1 MKFDGYGKG
10 VTITPPRRDRRGVR
24 NVTPS
29 DPPARR
35 SARLLL
41 GLAAV
46 AVMFAAADT
55 YVVVLSLPDMM
66 GSVGLSV
73 DQLQRAAP
81 IVSGFLLG
89 YVAMLPLIGRI
100 ADLRGRSSVLVA
112 ALVVFA
118 FGSLVTAAAYD
129 LGSLVAG
136 RFLQGVGGGGLVP
149 VTLALVADLYPAD
162 RRGVPLGVVGAVQE
176 LGSVLGP
183 LYGAVVLA
191 FGTWRDIFWI
201 NLAVGLLLAA
211 AIASIRR
218 PTPDSPRRSGTS
230 GRRVEDPN
238 VSDYPVW
245 RRIDWIGL
253 LLLTLTLTGMVL
265 VMRQPDKLV
274 TSVSARR
281 SVRAVLAG
289 RLRVGVPLGVATAA
303 ARGACCWCGCSLARR
318 PLVDLRDW
326 WASVRAAD
334 LLGAGLLSVTLAGII
349 LAFAT
354 ADPAVQVFSPAGPW
368 YLGIAAVAAVLFVR
382 RNRRSSA
389 PLVPHGAF
397 ARRPAWGAIAGE
409 LLRGGCPDRGP
420 RGHPDL
426 RADHRR
432 RRLADQGGPGAGGV
446 PRRPPGRC
454 TRGRRTHPTTAGRGR
469 RRRRDG
475 AGHRSASWSWP
486 GGDFDSLHHVTS
498 SVVLAMTGFGFGLAL
513 APVNAALLASTA
525 DSVHGVT
532 SALLVVARMVG
543 MLVGISALT
552 TIGLRRYYVVQAG
565 IPSPNSV
572 CGGNTTRCAAYTRL
586 VEQAGIEQLQAI
598 FLGAAICAVLAGA
611 AAVVLFRGARTR
623 GITTRG

>member
-1 MKFDGYGKG
+1 M
-10 VTITPPRRDRRGVR
+10 T
-24 NVTPS
+24 
-29 DPPARR
+29 ARPGR

-100 ADLRGRSSVLVA
+100 ADLRGRTPVLVA

-129 LGSLVAG
+129 LGSLVTG

-149 VTLALVADLYPAD
+149 VTLALVADLYPAE

-211 AIASIRR
+211 AILTLGGSAK
-218 PTPDSPRRSGTS
+218 PDSPERLAPSD
-230 GRRVEDPN
+230 RRVEGPN
-238 VSDYPVW
+238 ARDYPL
-245 RRIDWIGL
+245 RRFDWIGL
-253 LLLTLTLTGMVL
+253 VLLALTLVSLLL
-265 VMRQPDKLV
+265 VMRQPRSLV
-274 TSVSARR
+274 TSVDLGGPFVPFSPGGSIWASRIG
-281 SVRAVLAG
+281 VTTAVLG
-289 RLRVGVPLGVATAA
+289 VLLLVRLLT
-303 ARGACCWCGCSLARR
+303 ARR

-326 WASVRAAD
+326 WGSVREAD
-334 LLGAGLLSVTLAGII
+334 LLGAALLSVALGGII

-354 ADPAVQVFSPAGPW
+354 ADPEVHVFSPAGPW
-368 YLGIAAVAAVLFVR
+368 YLAIAAVAAVLFILH
-382 RNRRSSA
+382 NRRSRA

-397 ARRPAWGAIAGE
+397 ATRAAWGSIVVSFFVGAALIAALVDIPIFARITVADGSQIKAALVLVE
-409 LLRGGCPDRGP
+409 FLVALPVGALL
-420 RGHPDL
+420 
-426 RADHRR
+426 
-432 RRLADQGGPGAGGV
+432 GGV
-446 PRRPPGRC
+446 LTRRQP
-454 TRGRRTHPTTAGRGR
+454 AGVVAAVGMVLATV
-469 RRRRDG
+469 G
-475 AGHRSASWSWP
+475 FWLMSGWGH
-486 GGDFDSLHHVTS
+486 DSLHHLSS
-498 SVVLAMTGFGFGLAL
+498 SVVLAMAGLGFGLAL

-525 DSVHGVT
+525 DKVHGVT

-552 TIGLRRYYVVQAG
+552 TIGLRRYYAVESG

-572 CGGNTTRCAAYTRL
+572 CGGDKTRCAAYTRL

-598 FLGAAICAVLAGA
+598 FLGAALCAALAGIA
-611 AAVVLFRGARTR
+611 AIFLFHGARTR
-623 GITTRG
+623 GIPADRAVLGTG

>member
-1 MKFDGYGKG
+1 M
-10 VTITPPRRDRRGVR
+10 PRPG
-24 NVTPS
+24 
-29 DPPARR
+29 PAVPRPEPA
-35 SARLLL
+35 ARLLL
-41 GLAAV
+41 ALAAV

-66 GSVGLSV
+66 GSVGLGV

-100 ADLRGRSSVLVA
+100 ADLRGRTPVLVA

-149 VTLALVADLYPAD
+149 VTLALVADLYPAE

-201 NLAVGLLLAA
+201 NLAVGLVLAA
-211 AIASIRR
+211 AIVTLASRSSAGERAASR
-218 PTPDSPRRSGTS
+218 PSVVEERAQRASRNHSFRSF
-230 GRRVEDPN
+230 
-238 VSDYPVW
+238 
-245 RRIDWIGL
+245 DWIGL
-253 LLLTLTLTGMVL
+253 LLLALTLGGLLL
-265 VMRQPDKLV
+265 VMRQPRSLV
-274 TSVSARR
+274 TSVSWGGPFVPFNEGG
-281 SVRAVLAG
+281 SVWFSQV
-289 RLRVGVPLGVATAA
+289 GVATVV
-303 ARGACCWCGCSLARR
+303 LAVLLVVRLLTAGR

-326 WASVRAAD
+326 WRSVREAD
-334 LLGAGLLSVTLAGII
+334 LVGALLLSIALGGII

-354 ADPAVQVFSPAGPW
+354 ADPAVQVLSPAGPW
-368 YLGIAAVAAVLFVR
+368 YLAAAAVAAVLFVLH
-382 RNRRSSA
+382 NRRSRS

-397 ARRPAWGAIAGE
+397 TERPAWGSVVVSFFVGAALIAA
-409 LLRGGCPDRGP
+409 LVDIPIFARITV
-420 RGHPDL
+420 
-426 RADHRR
+426 ADGSQIKAA
-432 RRLADQGGPGAGGV
+432 LVLVEFLVALPIGALVGGV
-446 PRRPPGRC
+446 LTRHRP
-454 TRGRRTHPTTAGRGR
+454 AGVV
-469 RRRRDG
+469 
-475 AGHRSASWSWP
+475 AGLGMVLATVGFWLMSGW
-486 GGDFDSLHHVTS
+486 GQQSLHHVSS
-498 SVVLAMTGFGFGLAL
+498 SVVLAMAGLGFGLAL

-525 DSVHGVT
+525 EAVHGVA

-552 TIGLRRYYVVQAG
+552 TIGLRRYYAVEAG

-572 CGGNTTRCAAYTRL
+572 CGGNRTRCAAYTHL

-598 FLGAAICAVLAGA
+598 FLGAALCATVAGLAA
-611 AAVVLFRGARTR
+611 LLLFHGARTR
-623 GITTRG
+623 SVPADQAVLGTR